1 MSDNERAGSHQR
13 SSTKKRKKDFFLF
26 VFSFLNGQQSFD
38 IFVSR
43 PQELKAGVQAE
54 EEQMLEYV
62 GLVNTLLLQTRK

>member
-1 MSDNERAGSHQR
+1 MRGLVHIKEVRQ
-13 SSTKKRKKDFFLF
+13 KRGKKDFLL

-54 EEQMLEYV
+54 EEQTFREISTV
-62 GLVNTLLLQTRK
+62 DN